1 MGLVGVEDDAFPAKM
16 RSSILSGLVC
26 LSQLDAW
33 MDLMKDVVP
42 CKQTRRRG
50 AALDVALLSAAWEEL
65 LENGYEH
72 LTLES
77 VAERAHTS
85 RPVIARRWNDRRTL
99 VLAAL
104 RHWFE
109 QNPIAAPDTGSL
121 RGDLLAY
128 LENKSA
134 TSTNRVELLVV
145 FRLRIEAFMTEA
157 GTSPAQLF
165 EQIGQGLTGGLDEIW
180 ERASQRGEVDSKT
193 LTPRI
198 RLLPFDLVSMELSRT
213 HQPVSRTTIEEILD
227 TIVLPL
233 TAVEAGGQR

>member
-1 MGLVGVEDDAFPAKM
+1 
-16 RSSILSGLVC
+16 
-26 LSQLDAW
+26 
-33 MDLMKDVVP
+33 MKDAAQ

-65 LENGYEH
+65 LENGYEN
-72 LTLES
+72 LTMES

-85 RPVIARRWNDRRTL
+85 RPVISRRWNDRRTL

-128 LENKSA
+128 LENKSG
-134 TSTNRVELLVV
+134 TSTNRAELLVV
-145 FRLRIEAFMTEA
+145 FRLRIEAFLTEEA
-157 GTSPAQLF
+157 GTSRAQLF

-180 ERASQRGEVDSKT
+180 ERATQRGEVDSKT

-198 RLLPFDLVSMELSRT
+198 RLLPFDLVSIELSRT
-213 HQPVSRTTIEEILD
+213 HQPVSRTTIEEMLD
-227 TIVLPL
+227 TIILPL
-233 TAVEAGGQR
+233 TAVDRNG